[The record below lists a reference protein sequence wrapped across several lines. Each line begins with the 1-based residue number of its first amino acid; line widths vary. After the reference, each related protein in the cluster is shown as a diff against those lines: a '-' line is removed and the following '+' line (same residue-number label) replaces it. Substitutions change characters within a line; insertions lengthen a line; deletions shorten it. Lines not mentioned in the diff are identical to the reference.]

1 MNEDVLNPGTK
12 PMFPGGFG
20 MPICVTALSRAIFGG
35 FRVCWL
41 SCRRFGP
48 WLEQLFFAFAN
59 GCVLPCGLRVGAA
72 RRKSMRMQAAP
83 SRMINGLA

>member
-48 WLEQLFFAFAN
+48 WLEQIFLLLLMAASCHVVFAWARRE
-59 GCVLPCGLRVGAA
+59 GSPCGCKLHHPV
-72 RRKSMRMQAAP
+72 
-83 SRMINGLA
+83 